1 MAQSRD
7 TTEKEF
13 LASVGEPIREASSDA
28 EHLLDG
34 DDDVGDVSTEAN
46 VVETVQEVV
55 TDGSGE
61 GAVMETGGDVESTEI
76 VPVAVMDPPPAVE
89 ASTIVSHHILLQE
102 QVKEAVQTFKM
113 AQSGDMTEKELLG
126 EPVREASSD
135 AEHLLDGDDD
145 VGDASTEANVVET
158 VQEVN
163 TDGSGEG
170 AVMETGGDVESTEIV
185 PVAVMDP
192 PPAVEASTS
201 SGELGT
207 LKPRMPPRF
216 WRPKKSLYRN
226 VRLIVV
232 LSNLPAAHAREARKA
247 DRARYSEDTWW
258 QETPAARM
266 KKPMV
271 PVVNEAKMQALQ
283 QVVADYAVILN
294 GDTRTIEAQLLLK
307 DVGLLPKHPLAKR
320 MIMAET
326 SFILVRLYQTATSI
340 NTYRASLE
348 STPIVDYRMLNL
360 IDTIPDIWNRNQKS
374 PFIVPNWEGMRL
386 VYAGRSVSGPLPR
399 GLKVLILEN
408 FVHAVDVKWRE
419 LLWSLTKL
427 QILVL
432 DDCELA
438 HHLSVILNSLSTM
451 QAVVCMRGRECNCYR
466 SPIGTKFW
474 RTIEV
479 VPAEQNNNHYFNE
492 VVFQR
497 SGRRF
502 HTRVKVYYNDDR
514 VLEDL
519 CAAELPDPVA
529 EAWNEL
535 QERRRS

>member
-1 MAQSRD
+1 MELELTRWLIINSY
-7 TTEKEF
+7 
-13 LASVGEPIREASSDA
+13 VGVDHLISIVTPGPPPIRWE
-28 EHLLDG
+28 EP
-34 DDDVGDVSTEAN
+34 T
-46 VVETVQEVV
+46 
-55 TDGSGE
+55 
-61 GAVMETGGDVESTEI
+61 
-76 VPVAVMDPPPAVE
+76 
-89 ASTIVSHHILLQE
+89 TIKTPNFRVSHHILLQE

-170 AVMETGGDVESTEIV
+170 AVMETGGVVESTEIV
-185 PVAVMDP
+185 TVTVMDP

-207 LKPRMPPRF
+207 LKPRIPPRF
-216 WRPKKSLYRN
+216 WRPKKSLYRD

-232 LSNLPAAHAREARKA
+232 LSDLPADHAKGSKKRGKRMEPTISRIRKRSA
-247 DRARYSEDTWW
+247 IQCTPRMLRLRKMVTRD
-258 QETPAARM
+258 PAARM

-271 PVVNEAKMQALQ
+271 PVVNEAEMQALQ

-294 GDTRTIEAQLLLK
+294 RDTRTIEAQLLLK

-348 STPIVDYRMLNL
+348 STPIVDYGMLNS
-360 IDTIPDIWNRNQKS
+360 IDTIPDIWSRNQKS

-386 VYAGRSVSGPLPR
+386 VYAGGSVSGPLPR

-408 FVHAVDVKWRE
+408 FAHAVDVKWRE
-419 LLWSLTKL
+419 LLSSLKKL

-451 QAVVCMRGRECNCYR
+451 QAVVCMRGRECNCEE
-466 SPIGTKFW
+466 
-474 RTIEV
+474 EV
-479 VPAEQNNNHYFNE
+479 
-492 VVFQR
+492 
-497 SGRRF
+497 S
-502 HTRVKVYYNDDR
+502 TRWSCLK
-514 VLEDL
+514 
-519 CAAELPDPVA
+519 
-529 EAWNEL
+529 
-535 QERRRS
+535 